1 MKNQIKQK
9 DKSLKHPSASLR
21 MRGYIDLGFAKFDT
35 RREKIKGFPEVILGL
50 GKDEKHLTEIV
61 SKAIKRTK
69 RLLVTR
75 ATRKQFNAIKKSLS
89 KSKIKLKY
97 FADAR
102 LIYIGD
108 IGGKKIGKIAVVCAG
123 TADVPIAEEAA
134 LCAEAFGSK
143 VERLYDVGVAGIH
156 RLLNNVNIF
165 NGCNAVIVVAGMDGA
180 LPSVVGGLISVPLI
194 AVPTS
199 VGYGSSFEGLAA
211 LLTMLN
217 SCAVGMSVV
226 NIDNGFGAAYQAHL
240 INKMVAGNG

>member
-1 MKNQIKQK
+1 MKHNRKR
-9 DKSLKHPSASLR
+9 PSAPLR
-21 MRGYIDLGFAKFDT
+21 EVGYIDLGFAKFDT
-35 RREKIKGFPEVILGL
+35 NREKLKGFPEVILGI

-61 SKAIKRTK
+61 SKAIRKSGKLLITK
-69 RLLVTR
+69 
-75 ATRKQFNAIKKSLS
+75 ATALQYKAVKK
-89 KSKIKLKY
+89 KLAGFKKYPVKY
-97 FADAR
+97 FEIANIIYAGKFAR
-102 LIYIGD
+102 PNL
-108 IGGKKIGKIAVVCAG
+108 GKIAVVCAG
-123 TADVPIAEEAA
+123 TADVPVAEEAA

-156 RLLNNVNIF
+156 RLLNNVDVF
-165 NGCNAVIVVAGMDGA
+165 KGCNAVIVVAGMDGA
-180 LPSVVGGLISVPLI
+180 LPSVVGGLVSCPLI

-240 INKMVAGNG
+240 INKLASK